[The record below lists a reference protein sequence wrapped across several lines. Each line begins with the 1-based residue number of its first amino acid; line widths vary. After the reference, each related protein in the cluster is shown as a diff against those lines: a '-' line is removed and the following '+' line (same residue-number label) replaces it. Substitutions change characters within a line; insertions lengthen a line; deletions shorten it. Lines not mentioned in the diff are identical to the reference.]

1 MSEPS
6 TKTEVSRRGFAM
18 AIMVLGS
25 VAISFAG
32 VLVRSI
38 EGADSWQIN
47 FYRALSHITAIML
60 ILVLQYRGKTISR
73 IRGVGRPGILGGLM
87 LSVAGI
93 AYLQSLTITTVA
105 NTLFMLSA
113 IPFFTALFAWLIM
126 NERLRRET
134 LITMLVAAV
143 GVAVM
148 LADGFG
154 IGSAYGNLL
163 GLLAALCFS
172 GFAVIVRKY
181 RNVDMLPTLVVS
193 SVIILVVS
201 LAARYNDLVI
211 SPRDMVLCF
220 IWGAILSGFANWVFI
235 IASRYL
241 IAAEV
246 TLFLMLEFSLGPI
259 WVWMLVGEI
268 PTDMTV
274 IGGAMVI
281 GAVACRSVVQL
292 LLARKTRVPVDPAPP
307 LYGVKEYGTTEAN
320 F

>member
-6 TKTEVSRRGFAM
+6 IKTEGSRHGFAM

-32 VLVRSI
+32 LLVRSI
-38 EGADSWQIN
+38 EGADSWQVN
-47 FYRALSHITAIML
+47 FYRALSHIMAIML
-60 ILVLQYRGKTISR
+60 ILILQYRGKTISR
-73 IRGVGRPGILGGLM
+73 IRGVGRPGLLGGLM
-87 LSVAGI
+87 LAVAGI
-93 AYLQSLTITTVA
+93 AYLQSITNTTVA

-126 NERLRRET
+126 HERLRRET

-143 GVAVM
+143 GVVM
-148 LADGFG
+148 ILADGFG
-154 IGSAYGNLL
+154 IGSAYGNLM

-181 RNVDMLPTLVVS
+181 RDVDMLPSVVVS
-193 SVIILVVS
+193 SVIILLVS

-211 SPRDMVLCF
+211 SPKDLVLCF
-220 IWGAILSGFANWVFI
+220 IWGAILAGFANWVFI

-246 TLFLMLEFSLGPI
+246 TLFMMLEFSLGPI
-259 WVWMLVGEI
+259 WVWIFLGEI
-268 PTDMTV
+268 PTGMTV
-274 IGGAMVI
+274 LGGAMVI
-281 GAVACRSVVQL
+281 GAVVCLSVLQL
-292 LLARKTRVPVDPAPP
+292 LLARKPRAPVDP
-307 LYGVKEYGTTEAN
+307 GTTEAN

>member
-6 TKTEVSRRGFAM
+6 IKTEGSRHGFAM
-18 AIMVLGS
+18 AIMVLGT

-32 VLVRSI
+32 LLVRSI

-47 FYRALSHITAIML
+47 FYRALSHIMAIML
-60 ILVLQYRGKTISR
+60 ILILQYRGKTISR
-73 IRGVGRPGILGGLM
+73 IRGVGRPGLLGGLM
-87 LSVAGI
+87 LAVAGI
-93 AYLQSLTITTVA
+93 AYLQSITNTTVA

-126 NERLRRET
+126 HERLRRET

-143 GVAVM
+143 GVVVI

-154 IGSAYGNLL
+154 IGSAYGNLM

-181 RNVDMLPTLVVS
+181 RDVDMLPSVVVS
-193 SVIILVVS
+193 SVIILLVS

-211 SPRDMVLCF
+211 SPKDMVLCF
-220 IWGAILSGFANWVFI
+220 IWGAILAGFANWVFI

-246 TLFLMLEFSLGPI
+246 TLFMMLEFSLGPI
-259 WVWMLVGEI
+259 WVWMFVGEI
-268 PTDMTV
+268 PTGMTV
-274 IGGAMVI
+274 LGGAMVI
-281 GAVACRSVVQL
+281 CAVACRSALQL
-292 LLARKTRVPVDPAPP
+292 LLARKPRAPVDP
-307 LYGVKEYGTTEAN
+307 GTTEAN